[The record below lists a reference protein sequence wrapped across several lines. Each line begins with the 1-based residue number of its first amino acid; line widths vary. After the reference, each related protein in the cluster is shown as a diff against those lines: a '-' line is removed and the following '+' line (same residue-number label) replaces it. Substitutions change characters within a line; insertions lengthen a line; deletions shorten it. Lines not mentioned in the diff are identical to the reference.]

1 MKTNLPGENS
11 TCLLEFLTNFE
22 KNLMDISSKV
32 QLLIDK
38 SQGDVIQSGAVKQVY
53 YCYGN
58 RVHSVAE
65 GQPAYFTLPPQ
76 LESDRAES
84 IKVRL
89 AEAGLIDDY
98 WQPVSM
104 SWSQSAV
111 LAQYISERLGIR
123 NVWQVFGRLWHKQP
137 ETLRKYFN
145 TAMNQ
150 DKTLRLQEKL
160 KKILGL

>member
-1 MKTNLPGENS
+1 MSLNTFNDESP
-11 TCLLEFLTNFE
+11 CLIETLQSFKVDILEELH
-22 KNLMDISSKV
+22 
-32 QLLIDK
+32 QLFNQN
-38 SQGDVIQSGAVKQVY
+38 QGDVIQAGAVKQVY

-65 GQPAYFTLPPQ
+65 GQQAYFTLPPQ

-84 IKVRL
+84 IKTRL

-111 LAQYISERLGIR
+111 LAQYVSERLGIR